1 MKNHSIEFSI
11 EKMAKVLDVST
22 SGYYDYFSRI
32 PSNQKKENLFLLE
45 KINESFLLSL
55 YTYGSP
61 RIYQDLKDQGIH
73 VGENRIAKLMKDNK
87 ISPLKAKTFRVCTTD
102 SNHSFSIFPN
112 KLNQNFDIG
121 ELGKTYV
128 SDITY
133 IEIVGGFSYLTTVM
147 DIGNREIIG
156 WHLSKEMKAEDI
168 KIAID
173 KAFYKR
179 PILKGGIFHTDRGS
193 QYASD
198 LIKSSIKMY
207 GAEQSMSRKGN
218 CYDNSAQESFFGTLK
233 KECIYRLPKKV
244 SFSELEYILFD
255 YIEIFYNRKRRHS
268 TLGFNSP
275 MNYAKLIA

>member
-32 PSNQKKENLFLLE
+32 LSNQKKENLFLLE

-133 IEIVGGFSYLTTVM
+133 IEIVGGYSYLTTVM
-147 DIGNREIIG
+147 DIGR
-156 WHLSKEMKAEDI
+156 A
-168 KIAID
+168 
-173 KAFYKR
+173 R
-179 PILKGGIFHTDRGS
+179 LK
-193 QYASD
+193 
-198 LIKSSIKMY
+198 
-207 GAEQSMSRKGN
+207 SR
-218 CYDNSAQESFFGTLK
+218 
-233 KECIYRLPKKV
+233 
-244 SFSELEYILFD
+244 
-255 YIEIFYNRKRRHS
+255 
-268 TLGFNSP
+268 
-275 MNYAKLIA
+275 